1 MSEPSD
7 FENLHNTLRAFK
19 KEHDVNLAVPH
30 GVEINGKVYPA
41 THKRIII
48 GTNNVSEE
56 PFYETNFKI
65 PLENGLVANA
75 STTHDSLHM
84 QLYVPTIYINGDG
97 LKAYRHGPALHQHED
112 AYHASFGENKNK
124 TDKYY
129 RERPSRFY
137 DEHMSLHSTRGPIS
151 AVHEVL
157 NMWQKEPYQ
166 GTYDFDNQQG
176 YQHFKKLRPNY
187 DSEIK
192 HYRPHLQ
199 LTEDELTE
207 HRQNFKFHPEHA
219 PHNIA
224 VYTTN
229 PEAPKN
235 YNIKTEQLRPFKD
248 VFGRPFSRDSGY
260 S

>member
-1 MSEPSD
+1 MSD
-7 FENLHNTLRAFK
+7 FENLHNTLRALK

-48 GTNNVSEE
+48 GTNYVDEE

-65 PLENGLVANA
+65 PLENGLVAHA
-75 STTHDSLHM
+75 SKAGDRLHM
-84 QLYVPTIYINGDG
+84 QLYVPTIYINSDG

-112 AYHASFGENKNK
+112 AYHASFGENKFK
-124 TDKYY
+124 TNKYY
-129 RERPSRFY
+129 Y
-137 DEHMSLHSTRGPIS
+137 DEHTSLDNTVGPIS
-151 AVHEVL
+151 VVHEVL

-176 YQHFKKLRPNY
+176 YQHFKKLRPSY
-187 DSEIK
+187 DNEIEY
-192 HYRPHLQ
+192 YRPHLQ

-219 PHNIA
+219 PHNIT
-224 VYTTN
+224 VHIH
-229 PEAPKN
+229 ESESPKN
-235 YNIKTEQLRPFKD
+235 YDIKTEQLRSFKD
-248 VFGRPFSRDSGY
+248 VFGRPFSRDRGY